1 MKHELTEYQKNIHQT
16 KYSRWREDLGRR
28 ETWEETVDR
37 YIDFFRG
44 RVPLPDSTWKD
55 LRAAILHHDIVPS
68 MRALMT
74 AGPALE
80 KDEVAGYNCSYLT
93 INRPE
98 AFAEMV
104 YLLMCGVGV
113 GYSVEE
119 QFVEQLPEVP
129 VLEMGDT
136 TIVVADS
143 KYGWSDAVRA
153 VIKSLYA
160 GKVPGW
166 DLSKIRPAGAP
177 LKTFG
182 GRASGPAPLEDLLQH
197 ICYIFSAAQGRRLTD
212 LEAHSIATKI
222 GDIVVVGG
230 VRRSAE
236 ISLFSA
242 HSGRMASAK
251 SGEWWRDNPH
261 FGMANNSAVWKGQRP
276 SPEQFLDV
284 MTTLIKSKAGEPGI
298 FNRDAAKR
306 QAARTG
312 RRDPNHEFG
321 CNPCGEIILRDRQL
335 CNLTEVIARPTDSVE
350 DLQQK
355 VHLATILG
363 TVQSTLT
370 KFRHLSPQWQR
381 NCEEERL
388 LGVSITGIYDCPL
401 LYTPGIALDSLLMLL
416 KGTAITTNKKYAA
429 KLNIPQ
435 SAAVTCVKPSGN
447 TSQLVDSASG
457 IHPRHAQFIIRRNRG
472 NKTDP
477 VARFLADSGVPH
489 EDEIHHPD
497 TTWVFSWPQRAPKD
511 AVTRDKVSAVE
522 HLELWKTYHEYW
534 CEHKPSVTITV
545 RDEEWPD
552 VIAWVWRHWDDMSGV
567 AFLPFDDHSYQQ
579 APYEAVT
586 EEQLVAL
593 EARIPALDWSLLT
606 AYETDDRTEGHRE
619 LACTAG
625 ACEL

>member
-1 MKHELTEYQKNIHQT
+1 MSLLPTAYRSQIHQT

-37 YIDFFRG
+37 YVEFFRG
-44 RVPLPDSTWKD
+44 RVPLPDATWRD
-55 LRAAILHHDIVPS
+55 LRNAILHHDVVPS

-93 INRPE
+93 INRQE

-113 GYSVEE
+113 GYSVE
-119 QFVEQLPEVP
+119 QQYVEQLPEVP
-129 VLEMGDT
+129 VLEMGDA

-143 KYGWSDAVRA
+143 KYGWADAVRA

-160 GKVPGW
+160 GKIPGW
-166 DLSKIRPAGAP
+166 DLSKIRPAGTP

-182 GRASGPAPLEDLLQH
+182 GRASGPAPLDDLLHH
-197 ICYIFSAAQGRRLTD
+197 IVRIFNGAVGRKLTD

-242 HSGRMASAK
+242 NSDRMASAK

-276 SPEQFLDV
+276 TPEHFLDV

-306 QAARTG
+306 QAERTG

-388 LGVSITGIYDCPL
+388 LGVSITGIFDCPL
-401 LYTPGIALDSLLMLL
+401 LYTPGPELDATLQLLQ
-416 KGTAITTNKKYAA
+416 GTAVTTNKKYAA
-429 KLNIPQ
+429 KLGIPQ

-457 IHPRHAQFIIRRNRG
+457 IHPRHAEFIIRRNRG

-477 VARFLADSGVPH
+477 VARFLFDSGVPC

-497 TTWVFSWPQRAPKD
+497 TTWVFSWPQRAPKE
-511 AVTRDKVSAVE
+511 AVTRDQVSAIQ
-522 HLELWKTYHEYW
+522 HLELWKTYHTHW

-552 VIAWVWRHWDDMSGV
+552 VIAWVWRNWDDMSGV

-593 EARIPALDWSLLT
+593 EARIPHLDWSLLT
-606 AYETDDRTEGHRE
+606 VYETEDRTEGHRE

>member
-37 YIDFFRG
+37 YVGFFRG
-44 RVPLPDSTWKD
+44 RVPLHDATWKE
-55 LRAAILHHDIVPS
+55 LHGAILSHDIVPS

-93 INRPE
+93 ISRPE

-119 QFVEQLPEVP
+119 QYVEQLPEVP
-129 VLEMGDT
+129 ALEMGDH

-153 VIKSLYA
+153 VIKSLYV
-160 GKVPGW
+160 GKVPAW

-197 ICYIFSAAQGRRLTD
+197 ICYTFSAAQGRRLTD
-212 LEAHSIATKI
+212 LECHSIATKI

-312 RRDPNHEFG
+312 RRDPNHDFG

-350 DLQQK
+350 DLQRK

-401 LYTPGIALDSLLMLL
+401 LYTPGTELDSLLMLL
-416 KGTAITTNKKYAA
+416 KGTSITTNKKYAA
-429 KLNIPQ
+429 KLGIPQ
-435 SAAVTCVKPSGN
+435 STAVTCVKPSGN

-457 IHPRHAQFIIRRNRG
+457 IHPRHAEFIIRRNRG
-472 NKTDP
+472 NKSDP

-511 AVTRDKVSAVE
+511 AVTRDQVSAVQ
-522 HLELWKTYHEYW
+522 HLELWKTYHEHW

-552 VIAWVWRHWDDMSGV
+552 VIAWVWRNWDDMSGV

>member
-28 ETWEETVDR
+28 ESWEETVDR

-44 RVPLPDSTWKD
+44 RVPLPDATWKE
-55 LRAAILHHDIVPS
+55 LRSAILSHDIVPS

-93 INRPE
+93 ISRPE

-119 QFVEQLPEVP
+119 QVVEQLPEVP
-129 VLEMGDT
+129 ALEMGDN

-160 GKVPGW
+160 GKVPAW

-197 ICYIFSAAQGRRLTD
+197 ICYIFAAAQGRRLTD
-212 LEAHSIATKI
+212 LECHSIATKI

-312 RRDPNHEFG
+312 RRDPNHDFG

-350 DLQQK
+350 DLQRK

-401 LYTPGIALDSLLMLL
+401 LYTPGTELDSLLMLL
-416 KGTAITTNKKYAA
+416 KGTSITMNKKYAA
-429 KLNIPQ
+429 KLGIPQ
-435 SAAVTCVKPSGN
+435 STAVTCVKPSGN

-457 IHPRHAQFIIRRNRG
+457 IHPRHAEFIIRRNRG

-511 AVTRDKVSAVE
+511 AVTRDKVSAIQ
-522 HLELWKTYHEYW
+522 HLELWKTYHEHW

-593 EARIPALDWSLLT
+593 EARVPALDWSLLT